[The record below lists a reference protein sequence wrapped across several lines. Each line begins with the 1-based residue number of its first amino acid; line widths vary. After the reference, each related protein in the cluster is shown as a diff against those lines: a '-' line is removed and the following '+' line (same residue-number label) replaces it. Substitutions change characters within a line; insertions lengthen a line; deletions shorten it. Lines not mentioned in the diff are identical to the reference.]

1 MNYHRIIQG
10 DMLNGPGYG
19 LALFISGCSLHCKK
33 CHNPETWDYYSG
45 KLFDKNAEEEIINSL
60 WKDYNSRLTITGG
73 HPLDPNNYKTVL
85 DLCKKIRKIYG
96 DSKTIWVYTGYE
108 WEQVKDLEIMKYIDV
123 LVDGSF
129 IEELKDEKL
138 HWRGSSNQNV
148 IDVKDSLKTGFTIL
162 YCE

>member
-1 MNYHRIIQG
+1 MNYHTIEKCS
-10 DMLNGPGYG
+10 MLNGDG
-19 LALFISGCSLHCKK
+19 LRTVLWVAGCSLHCKH
-33 CHNPETWDYYSG
+33 CQNPETWDYNSG
-45 KLFDKNAEEEIINSL
+45 ILFDKNAEQELLNSL
-60 WKDYNSRLTITGG
+60 KSDYIAGLTVSGG
-73 HPLDPNNYKTVL
+73 HPLDPNNYQAVL
-85 DLCKKIRKIYG
+85 GLCKKIRKIFG

-108 WEQVKDLEIMKYIDV
+108 WKQVKDLEIMKYIDV